1 MVVTVVS
8 DSRQMEQRTDDGM
21 ADLQVGD
28 KSRTLVI
35 TNNARQLL

>member
-28 KSRTLVI
+28 KSRALVI
-35 TNNARQLL
+35 SNNARQLV